1 MKKMLAGIILFLC
14 LDQLFKHGITSTSR
28 LYETSN
34 IIPGFLRLTYV
45 QNIGAA
51 WNIMSGN
58 RIFLIAIAVLTL
70 IFLFFYIKKQEL
82 KKFEKINLTLLIAG
96 ILGNLLDR
104 IFYGYVI
111 DYIDINLFSYNF
123 PVFNFADIL
132 IVVSA
137 FAFFIY
143 YFLEKKS

>member
-14 LDQLFKHGITSTSR
+14 LDQLFKHGITSTFR

>member
-14 LDQLFKHGITSTSR
+14 LDQLFKHGITSTFQ